1 LVLVVL
7 VPVQPLLAQ
16 MVKIVPHSVRHLLVV
31 VAVQHHIQEQ
41 MQALAARVVVE
52 LAILATEVGQMALEL
67 QAHHDRAMTAHP
79 RYHRAAAAVVVLEPQ
94 AQE

>member
-1 LVLVVL
+1 LVLAVL

-31 VAVQHHIQEQ
+31 VAVQHQIQEQ
-41 MQALAARVVVE
+41 MLVLVVLVV
-52 LAILATEVGQMALEL
+52 AVQVIRASEVDRLVLEL
-67 QAHHDRAMTAHP
+67 QAHHDRAITAHP